1 MLSWQIREDMDH
13 YQFIAES
20 DKFRKGSMEGDPVD
34 LKLSVCRGAG
44 HGLSNLVAKK
54 ITWQDQVA
62 LRVLSVDHSNS
73 SIP

>member
-20 DKFRKGSMEGDPVD
+20 DKFMKGSMEGDPVD

-54 ITWQDQVA
+54 ITWRDQVA
-62 LRVLSVDHSNS
+62 LRVLNVDHSNS